1 MCVQVCVD
9 RKNKEIYRLIVK
21 NRCVQEYTYV
31 HIYQAYIYIY
41 IYSCVNVYGYGYKQG
56 YSLMS

>member
-41 IYSCVNVYGYGYKQG
+41 IYSCVNV
-56 YSLMS
+56 